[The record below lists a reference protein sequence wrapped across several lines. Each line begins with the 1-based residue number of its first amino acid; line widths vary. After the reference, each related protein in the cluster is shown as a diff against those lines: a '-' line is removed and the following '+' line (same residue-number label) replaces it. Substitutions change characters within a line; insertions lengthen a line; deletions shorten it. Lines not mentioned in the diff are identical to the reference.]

1 MYICAS
7 SLHLHP
13 SVITGF
19 VHLYS
24 TVHLYSGQGDRGARR
39 QGAARGGGR
48 EVGDSHPGL
57 GGADRQA
64 FRGHRHPD
72 QQRQCHQPHGDPGRD
87 ECFVNIMEEK

>member
-1 MYICAS
+1 MNLGLTAQCC
-7 SLHLHP
+7 
-13 SVITGF
+13 G
-19 VHLYS
+19 HLYS

-87 ECFVNIMEEK
+87 ECFVNIIVQYMSYSFL